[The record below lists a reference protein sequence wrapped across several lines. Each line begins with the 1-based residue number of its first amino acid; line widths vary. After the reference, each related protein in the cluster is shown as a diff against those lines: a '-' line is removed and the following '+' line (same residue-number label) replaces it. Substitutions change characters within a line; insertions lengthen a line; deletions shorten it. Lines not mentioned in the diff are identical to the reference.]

1 MSRNYLRSSLQP
13 FGVTI
18 FSEMTQL
25 ANAHNAINLAQ
36 GFPDFDGPPMML
48 AAAAAAMQAGHNQ
61 YAPSIGIAALRQ
73 AIARQVQAQCGLT
86 YDPDTEVTVTCGATE
101 ALWSTSAALLEPGDE
116 AVIVDPC
123 YDSYPV
129 TVTSAGGVPRHV
141 TTEFPSFAIDPD
153 RLAAAGSPRTKLIFV
168 NTPTNPTGKAMS
180 EEQIRL
186 VGRFAREHDAVI
198 VSDEAYEQL
207 LYDGRKHLPVAAVD
221 DLRERTVM
229 VCSASKTFSATGWR
243 IGWILAPAPISDAIR
258 RAHQFVTFTA
268 ATPLQHGV
276 AAALDWAAT
285 NDYYEQLRAEYT
297 VRRDLLA
304 RTLAEAGVEMAEP
317 EGTYFIMTRCLDGF
331 EDDVAYCRWLTTEV
345 GVAAIPCSFF
355 FAGRR
360 NGRDLAR
367 FAFCKRIAT
376 LEQAAERLRAGL
388 AQR

>member
-1 MSRNYLRSSLQP
+1 MSRNYLRSSLRP
-13 FGVTI
+13 FGITV

-25 ANAHNAINLAQ
+25 ANAHHAINLAQ

-48 AAAAAAMQAGHNQ
+48 EAAAAAMQAGHNQ
-61 YAPSIGIAALRQ
+61 YAPSIGIPALRQ
-73 AIARQVQAQCGLT
+73 AIARQVQSQFGLT

-101 ALWSTSAALLEPGDE
+101 ALWSTATAMLEPGDE

-129 TVTSAGGVPRHV
+129 AVTAAGGVPRHV
-141 TTEFPSFAIDPD
+141 TTEFPDFAIDPG
-153 RLAAAGSPRTKLIFV
+153 RLAAAGGPRTKLIFV

-198 VSDEAYEQL
+198 VSDEAYQHL

-243 IGWILAPAPISDAIR
+243 IGWFLAPAPITDAIR

-285 NDYYEQLRAEYT
+285 NDYYEQLRAEYAE
-297 VRRDLLA
+297 RRDLLA
-304 RTLAEAGVEMAEP
+304 RTLSEAGVEMAEP
-317 EGTYFIMTRCLDGF
+317 DGTYFIMTRCLDGF
-331 EDDVAYCRWLTTEV
+331 ADDVAYCRWLTTEV

-355 FAGRR
+355 FDGRR
-360 NGRDLAR
+360 GGRDLAR

-376 LEQAAERLRAGL
+376 LEQAAQRLSTGL
-388 AQR
+388 AKR